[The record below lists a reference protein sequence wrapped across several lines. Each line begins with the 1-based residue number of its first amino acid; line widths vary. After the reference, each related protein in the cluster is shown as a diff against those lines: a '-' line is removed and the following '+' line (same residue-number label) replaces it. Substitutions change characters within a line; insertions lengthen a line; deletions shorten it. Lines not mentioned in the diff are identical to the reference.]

1 MSDNPKNSSVFD
13 TIVSTMKN
21 LITDENGPLR
31 KLQEMDPSVR
41 RGLAHTVGDKVYDLI
56 PNTYRPMAAQMSA
69 GVNSYLAI
77 SGHGDAKEDPT
88 TWKAAWFDVAGSFA
102 AGVLMRSAM
111 DAGRPTTRE
120 PDPTDFVVGRP
131 PSRHADEPLSP
142 TEMMSIASHL
152 GLTERATIDFVTSYL
167 AYFKKHGTNEGFV
180 YEVSPTTA
188 FDFSLWQSERRVADL
203 KERLRNT
210 DARFEDVEDEAEGL
224 KSRVEAVSNVQDTI
238 QNAVEFINSILA
250 RNGDEDLAGGESK
263 PPKEA

>member
-1 MSDNPKNSSVFD
+1 
-13 TIVSTMKN
+13 
-21 LITDENGPLR
+21 
-31 KLQEMDPSVR
+31 
-41 RGLAHTVGDKVYDLI
+41 VYDLI
-56 PNTYRPMAAQMSA
+56 PDAYRPMAVQMSA
-69 GVNSYLAI
+69 GLNSYLSI
-77 SGHGDAKEDPT
+77 SGHPGANEDPT
-88 TWKAAWFDVAGSFA
+88 TWQSTWFDVAGSFA

-142 TEMMSIASHL
+142 AEMMDIASHL

-167 AYFKKHGTNEGFV
+167 AYFKKYGTNEGFV

-250 RNGDEDLAGGESK
+250 RNGNEDLAGGESK